1 MTLSASSAIDTPLST
16 LELERDWLKRRQAA
30 RSLIAFTEYTKRDY
44 EQAPHHRLIAEHLE
58 AIERGELNRL
68 MVFMPPRHGKSELAS
83 IRFPAWYM
91 GRNPSREIISCGY
104 GQQFTEEFGRKVRNL
119 VADRDFRCVFP
130 GVTLAPDSQ
139 AAGRWNTSRGG
150 GYRAGSVGGGSGRGI
165 TGKSAHLLLIDD
177 PIKGYEEAESQ
188 LIRDKVWQWY
198 LTEAYTRQ
206 MKVFAAVMVL
216 TRWHWDDL
224 AGRALEQQ
232 KAGGDKWTVLSL
244 PGINEKNEALWPE
257 YFPLERLEAIRTTIG
272 PRNWSSLYQQR
283 PTPDEGGYF
292 ERRWFRYYDSPPE
305 HLTRYGASDYAVTAE
320 GGDFTVHIVVGVSP
334 ADDIYLLDLW
344 REQTAADVWIETY
357 LALVGKHQ
365 PHMWAAEKGVIE
377 KSLAP
382 YIAKAQEERGIY
394 QALKGYASSADKPT
408 RARSIQARLANG
420 KVYFPRSAPW
430 LAGLESELLQFPA
443 GVTDDQVDALGLIG
457 RMLDGMAKGHV
468 PKELM
473 APRFPVEALD
483 EGRRIRI
490 DMQPYDKDLKLSN
503 KAPEP
508 APEMVRAF
516 AALERMT
523 KK

>member
-1 MTLSASSAIDTPLST
+1 MLS
-16 LELERDWLKRRQAA
+16 EEQERRQQV
-30 RSLIAFTEYTKRDY
+30 RQSLIAFTELTLKKYKP
-44 EQAPHHRLIAEHLE
+44 APHHREIAAHLE
-58 AIERGELNRL
+58 AVERDELTRL
-68 MVFMPPRHGKSELAS
+68 MIFMPPRHGKSELAS
-83 IRFPAWYM
+83 RRFPAWYL
-91 GRNPSREIISCGY
+91 GKHPEREIISAGY
-104 GQQFTEEFGRKVRNL
+104 GERFAEEFGREVRNI
-119 VADRDFRCVFP
+119 VAGGDFARAFP
-130 GVTLAPDSQ
+130 NVALAADSQ
-139 AAGRWNTSRGG
+139 ASGRWHTDRGG
-150 GYRAGSVGGGSGRGI
+150 AYRAAGVGSGI
-165 TGKSAHLLLIDD
+165 TGRGANLIVIDD
-177 PIKGYEEAESQ
+177 PIKGHEEAESQ
-188 LIRDKVWQWY
+188 IIRDKVWQWY
-198 LTEAYTRQ
+198 LSDVYTRLENPN
-206 MKVFAAVMVL
+206 AVVIIQ

-224 AGRALEQQ
+224 AGRLLNEES
-232 KAGGDKWTVLSL
+232 AGGDRWTVIEHPAIAAS
-244 PGINEKNEALWPE
+244 GEALWPE
-257 YFPLERLEAIRTTIG
+257 RYPLERLIG
-272 PRNWSSLYQQR
+272 PNGDKGIRGVIGARNWSSLYQQR

-292 ERRWFRYYDSPPE
+292 ERRWFKYYDQPPE

-320 GGDFTVHIVVGVSP
+320 GGDYTVHIVVGVSP
-334 ADDIYLLDLW
+334 EDDIYLLDLW

-382 YIAKAQEERGIY
+382 YIAKAQEERGTY

-408 RARSIQARLANG
+408 RARSIQARMANG